1 METNK
6 AIEIYLPNNTDSLN
20 KDLLEKQ
27 SAISKI
33 LCETPFEK
41 DINAIFEHLVKV
53 QGAMHYSGEKEERRT
68 AKAKEDLNLINTIMV
83 LFHSHSDAPKL
94 KSEVIKQSTIIPEEI
109 IAAMK
114 NVAKELYDKN
124 LSLCLKNVVKYKKK
138 DVIKNG
144 IIIIEPIE
152 KGEEVYKDKADKDY
166 CEKVI
171 IGEYRP
177 ITDYKH
183 IRDQWDRL
191 KKIKGYAGKKTIKK
205 ETPHIIT
212 DTFRMVCAIK
222 VFCNCKGFYE
232 WGKRG
237 NAMRNECIFKC
248 LQVFGYTTIQNTTD
262 AMEQADR
269 RNYEKKRVNDAE
281 KSNIVFISPPL

>member
-27 SAISKI
+27 NAISKR
-33 LCETPFEK
+33 LKGTPFEK
-41 DINAIFEHLVKV
+41 DTYEIFEHLVRV

-94 KSEVIKQSTIIPEEI
+94 KSEVIEQSTIIPEKI

-124 LSLCLKNVVKYKKK
+124 LSLCLKSVVKYKKK

-177 ITDYKH
+177 ITDFEH

-205 ETPHIIT
+205 ETPNKIT
-212 DTFRMVCAIK
+212 DTFRMLCAIK
-222 VFCNCKGFYE
+222 GFCKCDGFDG
-232 WGKRG
+232 WGERG
-237 NAMRNECIFKC
+237 NAERNRCIFEC
-248 LQVFGYTTIQNTTD
+248 LQVFAIADDKKYLDANT
-262 AMEQADR
+262 QR
-269 RNYEKKRVNDAE
+269 SRVRDAE
-281 KSNIVFISPPL
+281 TRNIVFFSPPL

>member
-1 METNK
+1 MEINK
-6 AIEIYLPNNTDSLN
+6 AIEIYLPNNTDILN

-27 SAISKI
+27 NAISKI
-33 LCETPFEK
+33 LKGTPFEK
-41 DINAIFEHLVKV
+41 DTYTIFEHLVRV
-53 QGAMHYSGEKEERRT
+53 QGALHYSGEKEERRT

-94 KSEVIKQSTIIPEEI
+94 KSEVIEQSTIIPEKI

-177 ITDYKH
+177 ITDLEH
-183 IRDQWDRL
+183 IRDQRDRL

-205 ETPHIIT
+205 ETLNKVT
-212 DTFRMVCAIK
+212 DTFRMLCAIK
-222 VFCNCKGFYE
+222 GFCKCDGFDG
-232 WGKRG
+232 WGERG
-237 NAMRNECIFKC
+237 NAERNRCIFEC
-248 LQVFGYTTIQNTTD
+248 LQVFAIADDIKYLDANT
-262 AMEQADR
+262 QR
-269 RNYEKKRVNDAE
+269 SRVRDAE
-281 KSNIVFISPPL
+281 TRNIVFISPPL